1 MGEKFPEG
9 AFRLFRYFR
18 LFRILSSVFKTTTTP
33 MKLELEIDGQIIEVE
48 FTSAGDSA
56 QLTFG
61 GATHEAQVSEPEPGV
76 FTIIIKDRIYRC
88 ALEKSPGGSIEIV
101 VNGERIPV
109 TVRDKKHLRGQAGAG
124 AGAGGRINL
133 SSPMPGKV
141 VRVLLTAG
149 DEVSA
154 HQGVLVVEAMKMQ
167 NEVQSPKAGKVAEI
181 KVAEGQTVNA
191 GEVLAVID

>member
-1 MGEKFPEG
+1 
-9 AFRLFRYFR
+9 
-18 LFRILSSVFKTTTTP
+18 
-33 MKLELEIDGQIIEVE
+33 MKIELVIDGQIIEVE
-48 FTSAGDSA
+48 FSFAGGVA

-61 GATHEAQVSEPEPGV
+61 GVTREALVSEPEPGL
-76 FTIIIKDRIYRC
+76 FTIIINDRVYRC
-88 ALEKSPGGSIEIV
+88 ALEKFPSGAIEVI
-101 VNGERIPV
+101 VNGKRIPV
-109 TVRDKKHLRGQAGAG
+109 AARDKKHLRGQAGASADASG
-124 AGAGGRINL
+124 QVKL

-141 VRVLLTAG
+141 VRVMLNAG
-149 DEVSA
+149 DEVAA